1 MSTAAPTSVSLALIV
16 SASCL
21 ETFSLT
27 GLGAPST
34 RSLASFRPSPVSSR
48 TTLITWIFLSPT
60 VLRMASNSVCSS
72 TAAAPAPPPPA
83 AAPPPAG
90 AIIMGA
96 AALTP
101 NFSSSAFTSLDRS
114 IAVRVPIS
122 STIWSIVAFAAI
134 AHPSNLYLL
143 FASLWLGAPAGG
155 NVLFAY
161 IALAVLVCLAGPP
174 WGAFRR
180 RRRRHGLHNRRM
192 RRLNRRVYRSGGL
205 SGNLSGRRCRSLRS
219 LLGLLPGPQRRE
231 HLDER
236 ARGGVEDRD
245 ERPQRRLDRPERPG
259 QQLRPGGQGRERPH
273 LVRPERL
280 LPEHPTLDF
289 ELPELPDELLEHP
302 GRHARIVPA
311 EGDGRRSDEQG
322 GEVVEAAPLGGQRQQ
337 RVLGDPIID
346 VDRAQPPAERPDLP
360 HGQPPVIG
368 QNDDRRCLQAPFKI
382 LDRRDFLRIRGGFL
396 PLQVRHPLLLMRRPP
411 SAGRGHGTRI
421 RGVPA
426 RSTKRRGSRTRSL
439 ARRAPTGGLYTI
451 GRCARPLC

>member
-34 RSLASFRPSPVSSR
+34 RSLASFRPSPVRSR
-48 TTLITWIFLSPT
+48 TTVIIWIFLSPT

-101 NFSSSAFTSLDRS
+101 DFSSSAFTSLDRS

-143 FASLWLGAPAGG
+143 FAPLWFGAPAGG
-155 NVLFAY
+155 DIESRLGPH
-161 IALAVLVCLAGPP
+161 IALAILVCLAGPP

-180 RRRRHGLHNRRM
+180 PRRRHGLPNRRIC
-192 RRLNRRVYRSGGL
+192 RLNRSIDSSGGL
-205 SGNLSGRRCRSLRS
+205 SRDLRGRGCGSLRS
-219 LLGLLPGPQRRE
+219 LPSLLSGPQRLE
-231 HLDER
+231 DLDER
-236 ARGGVEDRD
+236 TRGGVEDRD
-245 ERPQRRLDRPERPG
+245 ERPQRRQDHPERPG

-273 LVRPERL
+273 LFRPQRV

-289 ELPELPDELLEHP
+289 ELPVLADELLEHP

-311 EGDGRRSDEQG
+311 EGDGRRSGQQG
-322 GEVVEAAPLGGQRQQ
+322 REVVEAAPLGGQRQQ
-337 RVLGDPIID
+337 RVLGDPVID
-346 VDRAQPPAERPDLP
+346 VHLAQPPAERPDLL
-360 HGQPPVIG
+360 HGQPPIIG
-368 QNDDRRCLQAPFKI
+368 QNDDRRSFQAPFKI
-382 LDRRDFLRIRGGFL
+382 FDRRRFLRLRGGL
-396 PLQVRHPLLLMRRPP
+396 LHPRVRHPLLLDAPAVPRPRGAARDP
-411 SAGRGHGTRI
+411 RSGRPGSNHKEKRLPQTEPR
-421 RGVPA
+421 PA
-426 RSTKRRGSRTRSL
+426 SLDGRSVDH
-439 ARRAPTGGLYTI
+439 
-451 GRCARPLC
+451 